1 MMQEL
6 KCRHLPAKLFLLGD
20 IQMRYEQMMCSSI
33 HTHRFLLGPPETSV
47 CLCLFPHVL
56 CSLCSE
62 GGRGLHSCVCVCVCV
77 CVRARVRACVCLFP
91 HASCSL
97 CSEGGRG
104 LHSACVTSQSIR
116 REKQGYRVTE
126 SNFF

>member
-1 MMQEL
+1 
-6 KCRHLPAKLFLLGD
+6 
-20 IQMRYEQMMCSSI
+20 MMCSSI

-62 GGRGLHSCVCVCVCV
+62 GGRGLHSACVSVCVCARARVCVCVTS
-77 CVRARVRACVCLFP
+77 LF
-91 HASCSL
+91 
-97 CSEGGRG
+97 
-104 LHSACVTSQSIR
+104 IR

-126 SNFF
+126 SNFSEKQGGVSRCLEFLCHFRFSLDG